1 MNQRGL
7 FDYPRTTY
15 PENKAGA
22 TLEEQFVAFHQANPH
37 IFDMLRE
44 MALELK
50 TAGRKRYGIS
60 GLFEVLRWRYAVKTS
75 EPDFKLNN
83 NHRAFYARKLM
94 SYVPE
99 LRGFFATRAQRR
111 ETNGKDKNDET
122 GLLDG
127 RERDR
132 SLSAREAAIA
142 RTHFER

>member
-7 FDYPRTTY
+7 FDLPRTTY

-44 MALELK
+44 MALELQ

-99 LRGFFATRAQRR
+99 LRGFFAIRTQRR
-111 ETNGKDKNDET
+111 ETNGQDTKHQT
-122 GLLDG
+122 GVLDG
-127 RERDR
+127 R
-132 SLSAREAAIA
+132 SSAGNLRRGEVGDA
-142 RTHFER
+142 RTHLTR